1 MAFTSVAEKDSMPS
15 ERDVHDDPLRLSLDL
30 RGSSASDGGDAESS
44 PPSRRSKREDRSGG
58 SESDRSPRPEPD
70 HSDPATGSREKW
82 LIAAW
87 PGMGSVAVTAAE
99 WLNEQL
105 QTLPHLDLEAP
116 DIFEVEMVEVHD
128 GIARVGWRPKSQFQ
142 HWRHP
147 GEGPDLLILV
157 GEAQPASRGLEYCHR
172 ILRVALDFGV
182 TRVVTFAA
190 MGTQQHPKADPRV
203 FAVANEARLLDELR
217 PHPVEFLREGQI
229 KGLNGVLLAAAAE
242 VGVDALCLLGEM
254 PIFAAPIPNPS
265 AAVAVLQVFAALSG
279 VTIELHDL
287 VAQGHDVDE
296 RLSASISNLSQVVHE
311 ESEAEQDFELPPL
324 TEAVE
329 AEEIEMSIADRLHI
343 ESLFRSAEA
352 DRQQASELKSELDR
366 LGVFKRYEDRF
377 LDLFRP
383 GN

>member
-1 MAFTSVAEKDSMPS
+1 MPS
-15 ERDVHDDPLRLSLDL
+15 ERDVHDDSFPLPLDL
-30 RGSSASDGGDAESS
+30 RGSSGVDGGDSGSS
-44 PPSRRSKREDRSGG
+44 RPSPRSQNADGNGET
-58 SESDRSPRPEPD
+58 ESDRNPRPEGNHAD
-70 HSDPATGSREKW
+70 ETAGSREKW

-99 WLNEQL
+99 WLNDQL

-142 HWRHP
+142 YWRHP

-172 ILRVALDFGV
+172 ILRVALDYGV

-190 MGTQQHPKADPRV
+190 MGTQQHPKAEPRV

-242 VGVDALCLLGEM
+242 VGVDAVCLLGEM

-287 VAQGHDVDE
+287 IAQGSDVDE

-311 ESEAEQDFELPPL
+311 EPPEMEQEFELPPL
-324 TEAVE
+324 TEPVE
-329 AEEIEMSIADRLHI
+329 VEEIEMSIADRLHI

-352 DRQQASELKSELDR
+352 DRQQAAELKSELDR
-366 LGVFKRYEDRF
+366 LGVFERYEDRF